1 MHTGIFGSNFAPPI
15 KVPFWK
21 LTGYTFFPNFCSRS
35 LFHAMLFRLT
45 FSFLLSRE
53 NVNVSLNIL
62 QAINP
67 QGTIGRPLDDSSGS
81 QELVWLYSSPC
92 KSCWSLLLFTY
103 LQKNHQLPNDGLS
116 HHQIWKVKSISDLA
130 ILPAMVLI
138 VVIELVVDKNG
149 SFHILLYL
157 QMCIQKLK
165 ILKV

>member
-21 LTGYTFFPNFCSRS
+21 LKGYTFFPNLCSRS

-45 FSFLLSRE
+45 FSFVLSRA

-62 QAINP
+62 QAIKP
-67 QGTIGRPLDDSSGS
+67 QGTIGRPLDNSSGS

-103 LQKNHQLPNDGLS
+103 LQNKSSATKWWSFSSTDL
-116 HHQIWKVKSISDLA
+116 VCKSIKGLA
-130 ILPAMVLI
+130 ILPAVVLI

-157 QMCIQKLK
+157 QMCIQNWRYWK
-165 ILKV
+165 